1 LLKYYFQ
8 LFRIPNIFTVPPDI
22 MAGYFITA
30 TIKSNVINYNDL
42 LILGFSSVFL
52 YVGGLI
58 TNDLFDFDID
68 KKERPN
74 RPLPSGKINKNT
86 TIFLSFL
93 FLGSGFLLA
102 LSMSLTSA
110 LVSVIL
116 VMMILSY
123 NYKLKNGVSRPFLMG
138 SIRALNVFYGSTSNN
153 DFLQNSY
160 FNGSSSMDYT
170 ILVNLLIATVAVFVH
185 IFTLTLISTRE
196 TVVEIKKF
204 KKLINL
210 KNVYVTYLSIFI
222 FILSLGVIFLSNKI
236 LFLSFFIVFLSAVT
250 FIFFKKIKK
259 ENLESQDIQFIVKD
273 MIILLIL
280 LDASFVT
287 GTSGFYLG
295 IITVSFLIPC
305 IIIGKKVQMT

>member
-1 LLKYYFQ
+1 MLKYYFQ

>member
-1 LLKYYFQ
+1 MHSF
-8 LFRIPNIFTVPPDI
+8 NIQGQEKI
-22 MAGYFITA
+22 IA

-123 NYKLKNGVSRPFLMG
+123 NYKLKNGVLRPFLMG

-295 IITVSFLIPC
+295 VITVSFLIPC

>member
-287 GTSGFYLG
+287 GSSGFYLG
-295 IITVSFLIPC
+295 VITVSFLIPC

>member
-1 LLKYYFQ
+1 
-8 LFRIPNIFTVPPDI
+8 

-30 TIKSNVINYNDL
+30 AAIKSNVINYNDL

-52 YVGGLI
+52 YVGGLV

-102 LSMSLTSA
+102 LSMSLTST
-110 LVSVIL
+110 LVSVML

-170 ILVNLLIATVAVFVH
+170 ILVNLLIATVTVFVH
-185 IFTLTLISTRE
+185 IFTLTLISARE
-196 TVVEIKKF
+196 TVEELKKF
-204 KKLINL
+204 KKIINL

-259 ENLESQDIQFIVKD
+259 ENLEPQDIQFIVKD

-287 GTSGFYLG
+287 GSSGFYLG
-295 IITVSFLIPC
+295 VITVSLLTPC

>member
-287 GTSGFYLG
+287 GSSGFYLG

>member
-52 YVGGLI
+52 YIGGLI

-185 IFTLTLISTRE
+185 IFTLTLISARE
-196 TVVEIKKF
+196 TVVEMKKF

-259 ENLESQDIQFIVKD
+259 ENLKSQDIQFIVKD

>member
-1 LLKYYFQ
+1 MLKYYFQ

-52 YVGGLI
+52 YIGGLI

-287 GTSGFYLG
+287 GSSGFYLG

>member
-1 LLKYYFQ
+1 MLKYYFQ

-52 YVGGLI
+52 YIGGLI

-185 IFTLTLISTRE
+185 IFTLTLISARE
-196 TVVEIKKF
+196 TVVEMKKF

-259 ENLESQDIQFIVKD
+259 ENLKSQDIQFIVKD

-287 GTSGFYLG
+287 GSSGFYLG
-295 IITVSFLIPC
+295 VITVSFLIPC

>member
-1 LLKYYFQ
+1 
-8 LFRIPNIFTVPPDI
+8 

-30 TIKSNVINYNDL
+30 AAIKSNVINYNDL
-42 LILGFSSVFL
+42 LILCFSSVFL
-52 YVGGLI
+52 YVGGLV
-58 TNDLFDFDID
+58 TNDFFDFDID

-110 LVSVIL
+110 LVSAIL
-116 VMMILSY
+116 VMMILLY

-170 ILVNLLIATVAVFVH
+170 ILVNLLIATVTVFVH
-185 IFTLTLISTRE
+185 IFTLTLISARE
-196 TVVEIKKF
+196 TVVEMKKF

-287 GTSGFYLG
+287 GSSGFYLG
-295 IITVSFLIPC
+295 VITVSLLIPC

>member
-1 LLKYYFQ
+1 
-8 LFRIPNIFTVPPDI
+8 
-22 MAGYFITA
+22 
-30 TIKSNVINYNDL
+30 
-42 LILGFSSVFL
+42 
-52 YVGGLI
+52 
-58 TNDLFDFDID
+58 
-68 KKERPN
+68 
-74 RPLPSGKINKNT
+74 
-86 TIFLSFL
+86 
-93 FLGSGFLLA
+93 LGSGFLLA

-185 IFTLTLISTRE
+185 IFTLTLISARE
-196 TVVEIKKF
+196 TVVEMKKF

-259 ENLESQDIQFIVKD
+259 ENLKSQDIQFIVKD

-287 GTSGFYLG
+287 GSSGFYLG
-295 IITVSFLIPC
+295 VITVSFLIPC